1 MPLMSTC
8 VARLGSRYSI
18 ILDPVRRQI
27 HYGALGLM
35 RQCVGELVA
44 GIDDQAGTF
53 TVLPLSKAGGDFHNC
68 DQQQTMTSVVYE
80 ANCLKIGVRMRMTI
94 TAPFWPR
101 DERTSLVPAYIVRI
115 KVSRPG
121 RVRWEKIASDARRK
135 GVVRLGI
142 KLPGVEA
149 KQASGRVR
157 MDYPVS
163 VGGRMSTGE
172 GAGQQEYGGGR
183 HVPTDGAST
192 DRIVP
197 LDSGWSVVDGMLE
210 VPFDLSGEVP
220 EQEFAA
226 AMLCWCGDGLFE
238 RFGKPMRLKYTSM
251 WKGPEEVAEFVRG
264 NWRQLVAKSERFDR
278 LISGSSLPA
287 AAADLTA
294 QSFQSYLMCTL
305 WCVGEQPRE
314 WFSVWEG
321 SCWFNSTVDVTYNEA
336 MFYFSC
342 WPELLEML
350 FEEWAQHAN
359 DYAEE
364 RRRRAIKS
372 DDHEPLTEF
381 PGAIMQHDMG
391 AGWTANGQSYHHMM
405 PVEENSNFLLMLY
418 AHGVWW
424 GKQELF
430 RKYARLS
437 RSLAEY
443 LFWTDSTGNGF
454 PDRGTANTIDDATP
468 AVQYGRDNVYLGIK
482 RLAALHAAGRMAE
495 QTGDADLAARCAK
508 EVRRAVKTLNA
519 GWLGDHWGVCLDKS
533 AVGLIDCWTKKPLDY
548 KVLPGWDAY
557 SLYTTNGLLMLMMID
572 DLPPGLDR
580 RKLRSDVVNAA
591 AASMTTYGCGH
602 SSMDKEN
609 MWVSMNV
616 WRDCA
621 AGYLGID
628 MLVNCER
635 YWNQQVYGNGIGSEK
650 PNCFTETS
658 LTNNLVWYPR
668 GAATFGLLLSTSG
681 LAKKGESAAVSPIA
695 TGTWPLLPLADWKRG
710 KVPTVEIDAAQET
723 GEVRVPGAQEQGR
736 KRPAAGPRQAQRGT
750 KSRKGRK

>member
-8 VARLGSRYSI
+8 VARLGSRFSM
-18 ILDPVRRQI
+18 ILDPFRKQV
-27 HYGALGLM
+27 HYGSLGLM
-35 RQCVGELVA
+35 RQSVGELVA
-44 GIDDQAGTF
+44 GIDDKAGTF
-53 TVLPLSKAGGDFHNC
+53 TAMPLSKAGGDFYNC
-68 DQQQTMTSVVYE
+68 DQQQTMTAVAYE
-80 ANCLKIGVRMRMTI
+80 GNCLKTGVRMRMTI

-115 KVSRPG
+115 KVSNLR
-121 RVRWEKIASDARRK
+121 RVRWEKIAPDARRK

-142 KLPGVEA
+142 KLPDVAASKAGDGVKMKYA
-149 KQASGRVR
+149 
-157 MDYPVS
+157 VS
-163 VGGRMSTGE
+163 VGGKMSTGE
-172 GAGQQEYGGGR
+172 GAGEQEYGGGR
-183 HVPTDGAST
+183 HVPIEGTST
-192 DRIVP
+192 DMLIP
-197 LDSGWSVVDGMLE
+197 LDGPWRVVDGMLE
-210 VPFDLSGEVP
+210 APFDISGEAN

-226 AMLCWCGDGLFE
+226 AILCWCGDALFE
-238 RFGKPMRLKYTSM
+238 RFGKPMQLKYASM
-251 WKGPEEVAEFVRG
+251 WKGPQDVADFVRG
-264 NWRQLVAKSERFDR
+264 NWRQLLAKSEQFDR
-278 LISGSSLPA
+278 LFLNSSLPA

-294 QSFQSYLMCTL
+294 QSFQSYLMNTM
-305 WCVGEQPRE
+305 WCVGAPPAKE

-364 RRRRAIKS
+364 VRRRAIKS
-372 DDHEPLTEF
+372 DDHEPLVEF

-424 GKQELF
+424 GRRKLF
-430 RKYARLS
+430 KKYAKLS
-437 RSLAEY
+437 RALAEY

-468 AVQYGRDNVYLGIK
+468 AVQYGRDNVYLGVK
-482 RLAALHAAGRMAE
+482 RLAALYAAGRMAE
-495 QTGDADLAARCAK
+495 QTGDADLASRCAK
-508 EVRRAVKTLNA
+508 EVRKSVKTLNA

-533 AVGLIDCWTKKPLDY
+533 AVGLIDCWTKKPLNY

-580 RKLRSDVVNAA
+580 RKLRSDVVNACRT
-591 AASMTTYGCGH
+591 SMTTYGCGH

-628 MLVNCER
+628 MLTNSER
-635 YWNQQVYGNGIGSEK
+635 YWNQQVYGNGIGAEK

-668 GAATFGLLLSTSG
+668 GAAAFGLLLSTAG
-681 LAKKGESAAVSPIA
+681 LVMQDAEVTVSPIA
-695 TGTWPLLPLADWKRG
+695 PGTWPLLPLADWQKG
-710 KVPTVEIDAAQET
+710 VVPCVEIDAASEKPEIAVSTMPQPS
-723 GEVRVPGAQEQGR
+723 GKPAGKK
-736 KRPAAGPRQAQRGT
+736 KRA
-750 KSRKGRK
+750 S